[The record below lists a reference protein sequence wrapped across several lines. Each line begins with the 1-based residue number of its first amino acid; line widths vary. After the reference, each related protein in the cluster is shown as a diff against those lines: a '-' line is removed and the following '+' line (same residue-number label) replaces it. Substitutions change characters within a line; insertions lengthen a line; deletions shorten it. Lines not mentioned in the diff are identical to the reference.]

1 MAVFFVMTQTCG
13 LHSGESL
20 QKESSSSSKEPS
32 RIEYEHFVARVP
44 QHLSNDNKNKTE
56 ISTNSDTL

>member
-1 MAVFFVMTQTCG
+1 MTQTCG

-44 QHLSNDNKNKTE
+44 QHLSNDNRNKTE
-56 ISTNSDTL
+56 ISTNWDTL